1 MQVTF
6 MVKLMVSLVNELE
19 SKGFEIGNTSVTED
33 QIEVLTFQNDNSE
46 YTVSISTG
54 IHKQEECLKLT
65 GKVKKEYRRVAV
77 TKEIEPLTRELKYGE
92 RITIERTEDGDLLFK
107 LVKCL
112 DSKFSME
119 GIDKNATRGIALD
132 IIGSIIN
139 S

>member
-19 SKGFEIGNTSVTED
+19 SKGFEIDNTSVTED
-33 QIEVLTFQNDNSE
+33 QIEVLTFQNDKSE
-46 YTVSISTG
+46 YTIAISTENEKYG
-54 IHKQEECLKLT
+54 EYLKIT

-107 LVKCL
+107 LTKCL

-119 GIDKNATRGIALD
+119 GVDKDATRGIALD
-132 IIGSIIN
+132 IIGSITN
-139 S
+139 

>member
-6 MVKLMVSLVNELE
+6 MVKLMVSLINELK
-19 SKGFEIGNTSVTED
+19 SKGFEICNTDVTED
-33 QIEVLTFQNDNSE
+33 EIKDLTFQNDDSG
-46 YTVSISTG
+46 YSISIFKKTEQ
-54 IHKQEECLKLT
+54 IEYLKVA

-107 LVKCL
+107 LTKCL

-119 GIDKNATRGIALD
+119 GIDKDATRAIALD
-132 IIGSIIN
+132 IIGVVVN

>member
-6 MVKLMVSLVNELE
+6 MTRLKVALIEELKK
-19 SKGFEIGNTSVTED
+19 KGFEIGHTDVTED
-33 QIEVLTFQNDNSE
+33 EIKNLTFQNDDSDYNIAIFTENKEQKE
-46 YTVSISTG
+46 YLTV
-54 IHKQEECLKLT
+54 T

-107 LVKCL
+107 LTKCL

-119 GIDKNATRGIALD
+119 GIDKDATKAIALD
-132 IIGSIIN
+132 IIGSITN
-139 S
+139 